1 MSAAATRI
9 LVAGAGYGGLTC
21 ALRLGRLLR
30 ERIEAG
36 EVEVVLVDRNPY
48 HLLET
53 RLHEAAARG
62 VEVTIPIAKLLTRRP
77 VRFVQAEISGID
89 AVHHAVVTPG
99 GRIAWDILVLAL
111 GSRSLDFG
119 IPGIG
124 HHAFELKTLEDAR
137 SLKEHLEARF
147 AEAAREPDPA
157 RRRWLRRI
165 IVGGGGLTG
174 VEAAT
179 ELAERVRQ
187 LTGSELGTA
196 DGGEIL
202 LVEAAARV
210 LPAHD
215 DPTAGK
221 TADILHR
228 AGIRVLAGTRIEEV
242 GAEHVRLSTGE
253 LLRSG
258 TVLWTAGVR
267 ASEVLE
273 RSGLA
278 VAQHGRVLVDPTLRV
293 RHLADVYA
301 IGDAALSLD
310 PRTREPVPMAAQ
322 FALQQ
327 GRLVADNIVARL
339 AGTRERAYRP
349 RVLGEVI
356 SLGRHLAVGWLALG
370 WGGRVRMAGF
380 LASLLKRAIAER
392 HLASLWR
399 ESRRWAR
406 PEHPA
411 DAPHGDPEP
420 APASGPSVGE
430 VVRVLQ
436 AGTTRGGAIDT
447 ASARGP
453 AVVVRLH
460 GPGCPGCR
468 RWTER
473 ELDPLREATAAW
485 GGRVVLVDPD
495 GLRRSGL
502 SAWLA
507 VADEWGEVFHTA
519 AVGEDHSF
527 PDTSELADW
536 VRFVAVQC
544 PECEGP
550 EGAWRGGP
558 PVVRE
563 FKGASP

>member
-1 MSAAATRI
+1 MTTPTTRI

-21 ALRLGRLLR
+21 ALRLARRLR
-30 ERIEAG
+30 RQVEAG

-119 IPGIG
+119 IPGIDR
-124 HHAFELKTLEDAR
+124 HAFELKTLEDAR
-137 SLKEHLEARF
+137 SLKRHLEARF
-147 AEAAREPDPA
+147 AEADREPDLA

-165 IVGGGGLTG
+165 VVGGGGLTG

-187 LTGSELGTA
+187 LTGSELGTT

-228 AGIRVLAGTRIEEV
+228 AGIRVMAGTRIEEV

-253 LLRSG
+253 VLRSG

-273 RSGLA
+273 RSGMA
-278 VAQHGRVLVDPTLRV
+278 VAQHGRALVDPTLRV
-293 RHLADVYA
+293 RHFEDVYA
-301 IGDAALSLD
+301 IGDAALALD
-310 PRTREPVPMAAQ
+310 PVTHEPVAMAAQ

-339 AGTRERAYRP
+339 AGSKERAYRP

-370 WGGRVRMAGF
+370 WGGRLRMAGF
-380 LASLLKRAIAER
+380 LTSLLKRAIAER

-411 DAPHGDPEP
+411 DAPDDDPP
-420 APASGPSVGE
+420 PDGAPRVGRIIRMTGARTIEGEAFDLLSG
-430 VVRVLQ
+430 
-436 AGTTRGGAIDT
+436 
-447 ASARGP
+447 RGP
-453 AVVVRLH
+453 ALLARLH
-460 GPGCPGCR
+460 GPDCPGCR
-468 RWTER
+468 RWMER
-473 ELDPLREATAAW
+473 DLGPLREAVGDW
-485 GGRVVLVDPD
+485 GGRVVLLDPD
-495 GLRRSGL
+495 RPAPPSPA
-502 SAWLA
+502 AWLA
-507 VADEWGEVFHTA
+507 VVDEWGEVFHTVE
-519 AVGEDHSF
+519 VGPDHAF
-527 PDTSELADW
+527 PGPSELADW
-536 VRFVAVQC
+536 VRFLATQC

-550 EGAWRGGP
+550 EGAWRQI
-558 PVVRE
+558 
-563 FKGASP
+563 GAQP